1 MRNVAPAIRVE
12 TPATLRTERRGNAV
26 RIVAAG
32 DWLTSETGRL
42 DKETRDIATTG
53 AGEAEIDGSGITAL
67 DSAGM
72 WLLLRTKYALDAK
85 HVPVKSFV
93 VPEHYTPLLSSV
105 ERDGPV
111 EPVKP
116 VQRPHGLSYLLERT
130 GRGAI
135 GALRQG

>member
-1 MRNVAPAIRVE
+1 MRNVVPAIRVD

-42 DKETRDIATTG
+42 DGEARAIATTG

-72 WLLLRTKYALDAK
+72 WLLLRTKYALEAK
-85 HVPVKSFV
+85 RVPVKRFII
-93 VPEHYTPLLSSV
+93 PERFASLLSAV

-111 EPVKP
+111 EPVVSTP
-116 VQRPHGLSYLLERT
+116 RPHGLTYLLERT
-130 GRGAI
+130 G
-135 GALRQG
+135 